1 MTQAFF
7 SMALSLVGGV
17 VFGTASFWQSS
28 QGGGAVALREA
39 PIRLLAV
46 PYRLRSRPKNYEW
59 GARGA
64 LSEFLGLDASS
75 EPEAEVWFGDHPFSE
90 CSVETLDGPE
100 NFSSWLRESGE
111 EFPLLV
117 KVLAAQKPLS
127 IQVHPS
133 EEQALR
139 GFFREEAA
147 GIPLGA
153 ADRTYKDQSAKP
165 ELLIA
170 LSDDFVAM
178 VGFAPEARVLGRLD
192 RWVADGAPPALQN
205 LFGPVAGIPRESS
218 RIIVTAD
225 EGLAEVV
232 DELGE
237 WISSWSSLDLSGD
250 ETRDRELLR
259 KIHRA
264 HPHDPGILFTL
275 VMNHFVLRRGE
286 AVFVDAGQV
295 HAYLGG
301 MGLEVML
308 PSDNVIRAGLT
319 KKHKDHE
326 AFMELA
332 VFDTE
337 DDPLPLVPTID
348 GSVAMYR
355 DFGASFSVKV
365 ITAGVGE
372 LTVGSPSVCFVER
385 GFVDIASS
393 AGSQRA
399 GSGEVFFS
407 LPSETLR
414 PVSDDV
420 VVWVVQADFV

>member
-1 MTQAFF
+1 MTHAF
-7 SMALSLVGGV
+7 SSTALALVGDV
-17 VFGTASFWQSS
+17 VFGTCSFWQSP
-28 QGGGAVALREA
+28 QGGGVVALRDA
-39 PIRLLAV
+39 PIRLFAV
-46 PYRLRSRPKNYEW
+46 PYRLSSLPKNYEW

-64 LSEFLGLDASS
+64 LSQFLGLDASS
-75 EPEAEVWFGDHPFSE
+75 KPEAEVWFGDHPLSE

-100 NFSSWLRESGE
+100 NFSSWLRDSGE

-117 KVLAAQKPLS
+117 KVLAAEKPLS

-139 GFFREEAA
+139 GFFREEAS

-178 VGFAPEARVLGRLD
+178 VGFAPEARVLDRLD
-192 RWVADGAPPALQN
+192 RWVAEGAPPALQN
-205 LFGPVAGIPRESS
+205 LFGPVAGIPKESS
-218 RIIVTAD
+218 RRIVTAD
-225 EGLAEVV
+225 EGLAQLV

-237 WISSWSSLDLSGD
+237 WISSWSSLDLSND

-259 KIHRA
+259 SIHRA

-275 VMNHFVLRRGE
+275 VMNHFALRRGE

-319 KKHKDHE
+319 NKHKDHE
-326 AFMELA
+326 ALMELA
-332 VFDTE
+332 VFHTE
-337 DDPLPLVPTID
+337 DDLSPLVPTID

-365 ITAGVGE
+365 ITAGAGE
-372 LTVGSPSVCFVER
+372 MTVGTPSVCVVER
-385 GFVDIASS
+385 GVVDIVSS
-393 AGSQRA
+393 VGSLRA
-399 GSGEVFFS
+399 GSGEVVFS
-407 LPSETLR
+407 LPTETLR

-420 VVWVVQADFV
+420 VVWVVQADSV

>member
-1 MTQAFF
+1 MTHAF
-7 SMALSLVGGV
+7 SSTALALVGDV
-17 VFGTASFWQSS
+17 VFGTGSFWQSP
-28 QGGGAVALREA
+28 QGGVVVVLRDA
-39 PIRLLAV
+39 PIRLFAV
-46 PYRLRSRPKNYEW
+46 PYRLSSRPKNYEW

-64 LSEFLGLDASS
+64 LSQFLGLDASS
-75 EPEAEVWFGDHPFSE
+75 KPEAEVWFGDHPLSE

-100 NFSSWLRESGE
+100 NFSVWLRESGE

-117 KVLAAQKPLS
+117 KVLAAEKPLS

-178 VGFAPEARVLGRLD
+178 VGFAPEARVLDRLD
-192 RWVADGAPPALQN
+192 RWVDEGAPPALQK
-205 LFGPVAGIPRESS
+205 LFGPVAGIPKESS
-218 RIIVTAD
+218 RRIVTAD
-225 EGLAEVV
+225 EGLAQLV

-237 WISSWSSLDLSGD
+237 WISSWSSLDLSND
-250 ETRDRELLR
+250 EMRDRELLR
-259 KIHRA
+259 SIHRA
-264 HPHDPGILFTL
+264 HPRDPGILFTL

-319 KKHKDHE
+319 NKHKDHE
-326 AFMELA
+326 ALMELA

-337 DDPLPLVPTID
+337 DDPSPLVPTID

-355 DFGASFSVKV
+355 DFGASFSVTV
-365 ITAGVGE
+365 ITAGAGE
-372 LTVGSPSVCFVER
+372 MTVGTPSVCVVER
-385 GFVDIASS
+385 GVVDIVSS
-393 AGSQRA
+393 AGSLRA
-399 GSGEVFFS
+399 GSGEVVFS
-407 LPSETLR
+407 LPTETLR

-420 VVWVVQADFV
+420 VVWVVQTDSV